1 MTTAFRKKC
10 KSSRYFELSCLNFAV
25 QFSKSSV
32 ATSEHFMKSQD
43 IFVCPMHPE
52 VRKNDPT
59 VCPKC
64 GMRLE
69 LVPPSLDDGENPDR
83 LDEKILDQN
92 IFDTQVDIPY
102 ADPQRE
108 KPLDPK

>member
-1 MTTAFRKKC
+1 MTAIFRDQFQ
-10 KSSRYFELSCLNFAV
+10 SSRFFELACLHFAV
-25 QFSKSSV
+25 QVFK
-32 ATSEHFMKSQD
+32 TSGTLRNQTMKSQD

-69 LVPPSLDDGENPDR
+69 LIPPSLENGENPDR
-83 LDEKILDQN
+83 LDEKIQDQN
-92 IFDTQVDIPY
+92 IS
-102 ADPQRE
+102 
-108 KPLDPK
+108 